1 MDIRTGFGYD
11 IHRFDE
17 NGKRFVL
24 AGVEIPGRKIKAHSD
39 GDCLYHSLSNAILS
53 ALGLEDI
60 GTYFPDNRKDT
71 EDISSEDIL
80 SFSLAQMV
88 QKGFEIS
95 NVVIDVQL
103 QNIKLKDYKEEMK
116 THLSEVIGIDTSRIA
131 IHANTK
137 ENLDAVGEDKAVV
150 VYSNVCLVKM

>member
-24 AGVEIPGRKIKAHSD
+24 AGIELPGKKIKAHSD
-39 GDCLYHSLSNAILS
+39 GDCLYHSLANSILS

-60 GTYFPDNRKDT
+60 GTYFSDT
-71 EDISSEDIL
+71 SEDTQGMNSEDIL
-80 SFSLAQMV
+80 SFALAQME
-88 QKGFEIS
+88 KREYTIS
-95 NVVIDVQL
+95 NIVIDVVL
-103 QNIKLKDYKEEMK
+103 QSVKLKNYKEQIK
-116 THLSEVIGIDTSRIA
+116 SRLSEVMNLSADRIA

-137 ENLDAVGEDKAVV
+137 EGLDAVGHDEAVE
-150 VYSNVCLVKM
+150 VYSTVCLIKM

>member
-1 MDIRTGFGYD
+1 MDVRTGFGYD

-24 AGVEIPGRKIKAHSD
+24 AGIEIPGRKIKAHSD

-60 GTYFPDNRKDT
+60 GTYFPDNQKDT
-71 EDISSEDIL
+71 EDVNSQDIL

-88 QKGFEIS
+88 QKGYEIS
-95 NVVIDVQL
+95 NIVIDVQL
-103 QNIKLKDYKEEMK
+103 QSIKLKDYKEEMK
-116 THLSEVIGIDTSRIA
+116 KHLSEVIGIDSTRIA

-137 ENLDAVGEDKAVV
+137 ESLDAVGEDKAVV
-150 VYSNVCLVKM
+150 VYSNVCLIKM

>member
-11 IHRFDE
+11 IHRFEE

-24 AGVEIPGRKIKAHSD
+24 AGIEIPGRKIKAHSD

-60 GTYFPDNRKDT
+60 GTYFPENQKDT

-103 QNIKLKDYKEEMK
+103 QNIKLKDYKKEMK
-116 THLSEVIGIDTSRIA
+116 TRLSEVIGIDTSRIA

-137 ENLDAVGEDKAVV
+137 EKLDAVGEDKAVV

>member
-103 QNIKLKDYKEEMK
+103 QNIKLKDYKQEMK

>member
-1 MDIRTGFGYD
+1 MDVRTGFGYD

-24 AGVEIPGRKIKAHSD
+24 AGIEIPGRKIEAHSD

-60 GTYFPDNRKDT
+60 GTYFPDNKKDT
-71 EDISSEDIL
+71 EDVNSQDIL

-88 QKGFEIS
+88 KKGYEIS
-95 NVVIDVQL
+95 NIVIDVQL
-103 QNIKLKDYKEEMK
+103 QSIKLKDYKEEMK
-116 THLSEVIGIDTSRIA
+116 THLSEIINIDSTRIA

-150 VYSNVCLVKM
+150 VYSNVCLIKM

>member
-1 MDIRTGFGYD
+1 MDVRIGFGYD

-24 AGVEIPGRKIKAHSD
+24 AGIEIPGRKIKAHSD

-60 GTYFPDNRKDT
+60 GTYFPDNQKDT
-71 EDISSEDIL
+71 EDVNSQDIL

-88 QKGFEIS
+88 QKGYEIS
-95 NVVIDVQL
+95 NIVIDVQL
-103 QNIKLKDYKEEMK
+103 QSIKLKDYKEEMK
-116 THLSEVIGIDTSRIA
+116 THLSEVIGIDSTRIA

-150 VYSNVCLVKM
+150 VYSNVCLIKM

>member
-11 IHRFDE
+11 IHRFEE

-24 AGVEIPGRKIKAHSD
+24 AGIEIPGRKIKAHSD

-60 GTYFPDNRKDT
+60 GTYFPDNQNDT

-116 THLSEVIGIDTSRIA
+116 TRLSEVIGIDTSRIA
-131 IHANTK
+131 IHANTNEK
-137 ENLDAVGEDKAVV
+137 LDAVGEDKAVV

>member
-1 MDIRTGFGYD
+1 MDVRIGFGYD

-24 AGVEIPGRKIKAHSD
+24 AGIEIPGRKIKAHSD

-60 GTYFPDNRKDT
+60 GTYFPDNQKDT
-71 EDISSEDIL
+71 EDVNSQDIL

-88 QKGFEIS
+88 QKGYEIS
-95 NVVIDVQL
+95 NIVIDVQL
-103 QNIKLKDYKEEMK
+103 QSIKLKDYKEEMK
-116 THLSEVIGIDTSRIA
+116 KHLSEVIGIDSTRIA

-150 VYSNVCLVKM
+150 VYSNVCLIKM

>member
-17 NGKRFVL
+17 NGKRFL
-24 AGVEIPGRKIKAHSD
+24 LSGVAIKGKRILAHSD

-53 ALGLEDI
+53 ALGLDDI
-60 GTYFPDNRKDT
+60 GTYFPDSQKET
-71 EDISSEDIL
+71 EDLNSEDIL
-80 SFSLAQMV
+80 SFSLAQM
-88 QKGFEIS
+88 QARGYEIS
-95 NVVIDVQL
+95 NVVIDIQL
-103 QNIKLKDYKEEMK
+103 QSIRLKEYKKEIKE
-116 THLSEVIGIDTSRIA
+116 HLAKVLDLGMDRIA

-150 VYSNVCLVKM
+150 VYSNVCLIRM

>member
-24 AGVEIPGRKIKAHSD
+24 AGVEIPGRKIMAHSD

-60 GTYFPDNRKDT
+60 GTYFSDNRKDT

>member
-1 MDIRTGFGYD
+1 MDVRIGFGYD

-24 AGVEIPGRKIKAHSD
+24 AGIEIPGRRIKAHSD

-60 GTYFPDNRKDT
+60 GTYFPDNKKDT
-71 EDISSEDIL
+71 EDVNSQDIL

-88 QKGFEIS
+88 QKGYEIS
-95 NVVIDVQL
+95 NIVIDVQL
-103 QNIKLKDYKEEMK
+103 QSIKLKDYKEEMK
-116 THLSEVIGIDTSRIA
+116 THLSEVIGIDSTRIA

-150 VYSNVCLVKM
+150 VYSNVCLIKM